1 MTTKNY
7 FLFFVIKNIKQS
19 VFREY
24 FLVIS
29 YYFHLFNDDCLKKK
43 KSYKHIRLMIKNK
56 TLNTKIICKTYLKIL
71 KIGSKYFRFSNKLL
85 FYKIPDN
92 SFKKLFRKTIFQNC
106 F

>member
-1 MTTKNY
+1 MFSNCVENSFILSLIKKNRKAYLIIKNY

-24 FLVIS
+24 FLVIL
-29 YYFHLFNDDCLKKK
+29 YYFHLFYDDCLKK

-71 KIGSKYFRFSNKLL
+71 KIG
-85 FYKIPDN
+85 
-92 SFKKLFRKTIFQNC
+92 
-106 F
+106 

>member
-1 MTTKNY
+1 MFFRKKKGWTTKNY
-7 FLFFVIKNIKQS
+7 FLFFVIKNIRQS

-29 YYFHLFNDDCLKKK
+29 YYFHLFYDDCLKKI

-71 KIGSKYFRFSNKLL
+71 KIG
-85 FYKIPDN
+85 
-92 SFKKLFRKTIFQNC
+92 
-106 F
+106 